1 MIQSKKVDV
10 FYSQLGKI
18 FYAVAMSDKT
28 IQEEE
33 YLIFQKYIENDWVK
47 KENLLT
53 NSSEN
58 SVNQIKTMFDWIS
71 RKKVEISIV
80 LEDFEKYK
88 NENNEFFT
96 PEINESI
103 LKTANAIAGLNY
115 NKNKSEL
122 IFLTK
127 LENILKAKIN

>member
-1 MIQSKKVDV
+1 MIQSEKVDV
-10 FYSQLGKI
+10 FYRQLGKI

-28 IQEEE
+28 IREEE
-33 YLIFQKYIENDWVK
+33 YLIFQKHIENDWVK

-58 SVNQIKTMFDWIS
+58 SVNQIKTMFDWMN
-71 RKKVEISIV
+71 RNKVETSIV

-88 NENNEFFT
+88 NENDEFFT

-103 LKTANAIAGLNY
+103 LKTAKAIAALNY
-115 NKNKSEL
+115 NKNKPEL

-127 LENILKAKIN
+127 LENILKAKKK

>member
-1 MIQSKKVDV
+1 MIQSEKVDV
-10 FYSQLGKI
+10 FYRQLGKI
-18 FYAVAMSDKT
+18 FYGVAMSDKT
-28 IQEEE
+28 IREEE
-33 YLIFQKYIENDWVK
+33 YLIFQKHIENDWVK
-47 KENLLT
+47 KNILINT
-53 NSSEN
+53 NEN
-58 SVNQIKTMFDWIS
+58 SVNQIKTMFDWMN
-71 RKKVEISIV
+71 RNKVDTSIV

-88 NENNEFFT
+88 NENYEFFT

>member
-1 MIQSKKVDV
+1 MIQSEKVDV
-10 FYSQLGKI
+10 FYRQLGKI
-18 FYAVAMSDKT
+18 FYGVAMSDKT
-28 IQEEE
+28 IREEE
-33 YLIFQKYIENDWVK
+33 YLIFQKRIENDWVK

-58 SVNQIKTMFDWIS
+58 SVNQIKTMFDWMS
-71 RKKVEISIV
+71 RNKVETSIV

-88 NENNEFFT
+88 NENDEFFT

-127 LENILKAKIN
+127 LENILKEKIN

>member
-1 MIQSKKVDV
+1 
-10 FYSQLGKI
+10 
-18 FYAVAMSDKT
+18 
-28 IQEEE
+28 
-33 YLIFQKYIENDWVK
+33 
-47 KENLLT
+47 
-53 NSSEN
+53 
-58 SVNQIKTMFDWIS
+58 MFDWMN
-71 RKKVEISIV
+71 RNKVETSIV

-88 NENNEFFT
+88 NENDEFFT

-127 LENILKAKIN
+127 LENILKEKIN

>member
-1 MIQSKKVDV
+1 MIQSEKVDV
-10 FYSQLGKI
+10 FYRQLGKI

-28 IQEEE
+28 IREEE
-33 YLIFQKYIENDWVK
+33 YLIFQKHIENDWVE

-53 NSSEN
+53 NTSEN
-58 SVNQIKTMFDWIS
+58 SINQIKTMFDWMS
-71 RKKVEISIV
+71 RNKVETSIV

-88 NENNEFFT
+88 NENDEFFT

-103 LKTANAIAGLNY
+103 FKTANAIAALNY

>member
-1 MIQSKKVDV
+1 MIQSEKVDV
-10 FYSQLGKI
+10 FYRQLGKI
-18 FYAVAMSDKT
+18 FYGVAMSDKT
-28 IQEEE
+28 IREEE
-33 YLIFQKYIENDWVK
+33 YLIFQKHIENDWVK
-47 KENLLT
+47 KEILINT
-53 NSSEN
+53 SEN
-58 SVNQIKTMFDWIS
+58 SVNQIKTMFDWMN
-71 RKKVEISIV
+71 RNKVDTSIV

-88 NENNEFFT
+88 NENDVFFT

-127 LENILKAKIN
+127 LENILKEKIN